1 MEDFMINKILL
12 ICVGILLF
20 ITVSCQKKQVD
31 TSFTITYEAL
41 IESPVEIPP
50 GKINEMGNQVS
61 GKMSSKE
68 ESSLIFQKTPAIF
81 FSKDDEEQTTYC
93 TILKES
99 VESETVLLDQTV
111 IESPFTFQEQ
121 DNGSLLLLENDE
133 PIMAYQYMQ
142 QIEKGVPKR
151 YKRST
156 YVHPLY
162 DLSGRVLTDDF
173 PKDHYH
179 HRGLSWNWPK
189 VWVNE
194 KRYDLWHIYGIR
206 NELDGIHQIFDKW
219 TIKEKGPVCLLLGAK
234 NHWETDNGQKVMDEE
249 ILFRVFRKTTNGRA
263 IDVQLKWTAI
273 ESIKI
278 SGQDKKGYGGF
289 NLRFAPRE
297 NTQITSQS
305 GTEST
310 DSNLRTYAWVDFSAQ
325 FENQD
330 EYSGAAIFQHPW
342 NQDFPAG
349 WVLRYYGYIGVAWPG
364 IEVLELNPGE
374 SFTMKFR
381 IWVHDGN
388 VTEGDVEKA
397 YDAYQGQFMLED

>member
-1 MEDFMINKILL
+1 MNKKRLMACIIILL
-12 ICVGILLF
+12 LF
-20 ITVSCQKKQVD
+20 MVNCQKKQVNTSINLIYD
-31 TSFTITYEAL
+31 TS

-50 GKINEMGNQVS
+50 EKIDNMASQLS
-61 GKMSSKE
+61 GKVDNEE

-81 FSKDDEEQTTYC
+81 FSKNNEVQPTYC

-99 VESETVLLDQTV
+99 LESETIQLDKSELQ
-111 IESPFTFQEQ
+111 SPFSFQERE
-121 DNGSLLLLENDE
+121 NGSLLLLENDE
-133 PIMAYQYMQ
+133 PIMAYQYKQ
-142 QIEKGVPKR
+142 QLEKGVPKR

-173 PKDHYH
+173 PQDHYH

-234 NHWETDNGQKVMDEE
+234 NHWETDNGQKVMNEDV
-249 ILFRVFRKTTNGRA
+249 LFRVFRKTIHGRA

-289 NLRFAPRE
+289 NFRFAPRQQ
-297 NTQITSQS
+297 TQITSQS
-305 GTEST
+305 GPE
-310 DSNLRTYAWVDFSAQ
+310 DSDSDLRTYSWVDFSAQ
-325 FENQD
+325 FENQN
-330 EYSGAAIFQHPW
+330 EHSGAAIFQHPY
-342 NQDFPAG
+342 NPDFPAG
-349 WVLRYYGYIGVAWPG
+349 WCLRYYGYIGVAWPG
-364 IEVLELNPGE
+364 IEVLELNKGD
-374 SFTMKFR
+374 SLDLRFR
-381 IWVHDGN
+381 IWVHKGDVN
-388 VTEGDVEKA
+388 EGVVEKA
-397 YDAYQGQFMLED
+397 YHAYQGQFTLEDE